1 MNADTLAERALDAAE
16 RATDPE
22 VVRVCDYIAAQALYG
37 NRTDNDIAALATTL
51 NIHTRSKGAIQ
62 AC

>member
-22 VVRVCDYIAAQALYG
+22 VVRICDYIASQALYG
-37 NRTDNDIAALATTL
+37 KRSEADIAYLGQTL
-51 NIHTRSKGAIQ
+51 NIHTRSKGAIP
-62 AC
+62 C